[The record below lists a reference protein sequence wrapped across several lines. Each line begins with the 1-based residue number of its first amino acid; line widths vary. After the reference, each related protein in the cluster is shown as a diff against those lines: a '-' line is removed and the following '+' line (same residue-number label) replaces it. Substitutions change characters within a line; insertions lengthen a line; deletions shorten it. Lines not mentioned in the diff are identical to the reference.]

1 MRIPGNKFGNIANE
15 IANIAARREALIL
28 TAFDAVE
35 SRWPSLARA
44 LLEDT
49 GSRRRAAHWL
59 CAHSRAC
66 GGKSPC
72 DLLAEGD
79 EDGVWDLWEGVGEAD
94 MSRRPSG
101 SQLAY

>member
-1 MRIPGNKFGNIANE
+1 MRKNKFGNIARE
-15 IANIAARREALIL
+15 IATIAARREALAL

-49 GSRRRAAHWL
+49 GSKRRAAHWL
-59 CAHSRAC
+59 CAPSRAC

-79 EDGVWDLWEGVGEAD
+79 EDRVWGLWEGFGEAD
-94 MSRRPSG
+94 VPRRPSDP
-101 SQLAY
+101 QLAC